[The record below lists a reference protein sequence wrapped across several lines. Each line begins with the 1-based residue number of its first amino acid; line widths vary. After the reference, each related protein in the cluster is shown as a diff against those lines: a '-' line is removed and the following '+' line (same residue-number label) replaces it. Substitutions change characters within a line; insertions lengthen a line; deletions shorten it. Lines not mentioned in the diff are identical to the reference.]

1 MKEVENKD
9 LKNLN
14 GGISV
19 WAVVGIGS
27 LITFV
32 SGIIDGIARPFNC
45 RQEEKNMEKEELQE
59 INGGTSITGTLINGI
74 TSLLKTIYEVGQGL
88 GGALRRVSSGKSC
101 KI

>member
-1 MKEVENKD
+1 MKEVENKE

-32 SGIIDGIARPFNC
+32 SGIIDGLIRLKWQNLKSIVFPRNLKEKPLIQI
-45 RQEEKNMEKEELQE
+45 RQK
-59 INGGTSITGTLINGI
+59 GSIMFTK
-74 TSLLKTIYEVGQGL
+74 LLGL
-88 GGALRRVSSGKSC
+88 VLT
-101 KI
+101 

>member
-1 MKEVENKD
+1 MKEVENKE

-32 SGIIDGIARPFNC
+32 SGIIDG
-45 RQEEKNMEKEELQE
+45 
-59 INGGTSITGTLINGI
+59 LIR
-74 TSLLKTIYEVGQGL
+74 LK
-88 GGALRRVSSGKSC
+88 
-101 KI
+101 